1 MLSFLGIVEEGN
13 GFRALH
19 TDGEE
24 SWTGDGA
31 IVGFEHCEED
41 FIPIVPSLTFKGLGD
56 LVIGG
61 EAIAR

>member
-1 MLSFLGIVEEGN
+1 MLSFLGSVVEGN
-13 GFRALH
+13 GFRAVLI
-19 TDGEE
+19 DGEE

-41 FIPIVPSLTFKGLGD
+41 FIPIVPNLTFKGLGD